1 MKSAT
6 GRTQP
11 WELFADLARLS
22 YMTPLA
28 GLAVA
33 FPVDLA
39 YSYGW
44 DLCDMILRAQER
56 WARAHCDVATVFL
69 LGSTQPSRTSPKT
82 RETLR
87 AHGPKAMKFVE
98 LVASRQVDRG
108 HALLVEQPW
117 SSAM

>member
-44 DLCDMILRAQER
+44 DLSDMILRAQER
-56 WARAHCDVATVFL
+56 WARAHCDVAIVFS
-69 LGSTQPSRTSPKT
+69 LGQHSQVGPLRR
-82 RETLR
+82 RETPSDPMGQRL
-87 AHGPKAMKFVE
+87 
-98 LVASRQVDRG
+98 
-108 HALLVEQPW
+108 
-117 SSAM
+117 